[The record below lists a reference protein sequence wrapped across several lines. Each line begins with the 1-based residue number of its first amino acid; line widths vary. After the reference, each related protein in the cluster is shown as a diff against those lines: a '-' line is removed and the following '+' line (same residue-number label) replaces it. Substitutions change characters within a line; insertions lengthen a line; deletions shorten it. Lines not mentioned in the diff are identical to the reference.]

1 MVDRLVN
8 KSQGML
14 LRIEKVDQIGVS
26 GTHCLRLLFNDGTK
40 KTVDLS
46 PLLLGPVFEPLK
58 NATYFRRVLLDPV
71 AGTVVWPNG
80 ADLAPEA
87 LHSLP
92 PRRRRAEKRRKSPQ
106 KALQRPTPGRL
117 R

>member
-1 MVDRLVN
+1 
-8 KSQGML
+8 ML
-14 LRIEKVDQIGVS
+14 LRIEKVDEVGVGGS
-26 GTHCLRLLFNDGTK
+26 HCLRLLFNDGTK
-40 KTVDLS
+40 KTVDLL
-46 PLLLGPVFEPLK
+46 PLLHGPVFEVIHDP
-58 NATYFRRVLLDPV
+58 AYFRRVLLDPV

-92 PRRRRAEKRRKSPQ
+92 PQSKPAAKRRKSHS
-106 KALQRPTPGRL
+106 KTLQRPSTGRL